1 MKKALWLFDLWV
13 FCITCTKDM
22 TKKHQEK
29 IHFPVWTRDEKFA
42 TDDDAA
48 TNPQQYN
55 THVNITNSSRVFEED
70 QLDNKFGK
78 L

>member
-1 MKKALWLFDLWV
+1 MYVD
-13 FCITCTKDM
+13 IT
-22 TKKHQEK
+22 
-29 IHFPVWTRDEKFA
+29 F
-42 TDDDAA
+42 AA

-78 L
+78 LQQV